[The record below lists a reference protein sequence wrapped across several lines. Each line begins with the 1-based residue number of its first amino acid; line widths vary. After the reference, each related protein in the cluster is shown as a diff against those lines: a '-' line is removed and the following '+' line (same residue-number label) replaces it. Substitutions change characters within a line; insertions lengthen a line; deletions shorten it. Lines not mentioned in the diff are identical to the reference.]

1 MTVTVST
8 DYRTN
13 RGPLENIIDGSRTTY
28 WSALDAQTAG
38 KSIVFSFSSPVTFF
52 GMTAVSGSANGTQ
65 ILSGTALQVSRD
77 GANWKDVGAF
87 DGNKI
92 SVIDGL
98 YETRVTAVRIFWNG
112 KINKKLAFYEA
123 ELDYREEHIYVK
135 KDGVWVPVQKMLRRA
150 DSVWS
155 ENDDYAELNNRDII
169 SRT

>member
-13 RGPLENIIDGSRTTY
+13 KGSLENIIDGSRTSY

-65 ILSGTALQVSRD
+65 ILSGTALQVSRN

-98 YETRVTAVRIFWNG
+98 YETRVMAVRIFWNG

-123 ELDYREEHIYVK
+123 ELDYREEHIYIK
-135 KDGVWVPVQKMLRRA
+135 KDGVWIPAKMHRKT
-150 DSVWS
+150 DGVWS
-155 ENDDYAELNNRDII
+155 ESEAYESLENRNII
-169 SRT
+169 GRT

>member
-13 RGPLENIIDGSRTTY
+13 KGPLENIIDGSRTTY
-28 WSALDAQTAG
+28 WGAMDAQAAG
-38 KSIVFSFSSPVTFF
+38 KSIVFSFSSPVTFL

-65 ILSGTALQVSRD
+65 ILSGTVLQVSGD
-77 GANWKDVGAF
+77 GVTWKDVGAF

-92 SVIDGL
+92 SAIQGL
-98 YETRVTAVRIFWNG
+98 HETRVMAVRIFWKGN
-112 KINKKLAFYEA
+112 INKKLAFYEA

-135 KDGVWVPVQKMLRRA
+135 KNGVWIPAQKMLRKA
-150 DSVWS
+150 DSAWS
-155 ENDDYAELNNRDII
+155 ENDDYAELNNRNII

>member
-13 RGPLENIIDGSRTTY
+13 KGPLENIIDGSRTTY
-28 WSALDAQTAG
+28 WSAMDAQADG
-38 KSIVFSFSSPVTFF
+38 KSIVFSFSSPATFF

-65 ILSGTALQVSRD
+65 ILSGTVLQVSGD
-77 GANWKDVGAF
+77 GVNWKDVGAF

-92 SVIDGL
+92 SAIQGL
-98 YETRVTAVRIFWNG
+98 HETRVMAVRILWKG

-123 ELDYREEHIYVK
+123 EIDYREEHIYVK
-135 KDGVWVPVQKMLRRA
+135 KDGVWIPAQKMLRKA
-150 DSVWS
+150 DGVWS
-155 ENDDYAELNNRDII
+155 ENDDYAELNNRNII